1 MGGAAAGGRLGRARL
16 SLYAAVSSPLT
27 VIGLPL
33 AVYIPP
39 LYGELGLDLGLM
51 GLVLMLAR
59 FSDVITDPII
69 GHLSD
74 RTRGRFGRRKP
85 WLVLGA
91 PIMMVSTYLLFVPP
105 EAPGMWHFTL
115 CTVAI
120 FLAATI
126 LEIPYSA
133 WGAELSGNYNERSRI
148 TAFREQFALAGYLL
162 AVSIP
167 MVLSFFGHD
176 ALRGALAISGGV
188 ICLVLPIAVLAAVW
202 GVPEP
207 PTPQARVGALG
218 ATQYRQGLKLMWR
231 NGPFVR
237 VVIGYT
243 GSVVGASMDS
253 ALSLFFCK
261 HVLGAESVYAFAL
274 FMMIL
279 AGVACVPL
287 WRWLSERLGKHM
299 ALIAAILWYA
309 GWAFLMPLLYF
320 VPEWGAPG
328 FIFLQT
334 MKGMSVGAFASLTT
348 SMAADVVDIDTARSG
363 EQRTGLYFA
372 VWGVVKKA
380 TAALALGLALGA
392 VDLFGFD
399 ATADPALG
407 GQAGG
412 NTVGALMALALLY
425 SVVPSCLKLCTL
437 PFLWTYPL
445 TEARQARIR
454 RRLAAKAARRSGGV
468 ASTAAAPTS
477 GGARA

>member
-1 MGGAAAGGRLGRARL
+1 MKAEAGGERLNRARL
-16 SLYAAVSSPLT
+16 CLYAAVSSPLT

-51 GLVLMLAR
+51 GLVLMVAR

-69 GHLSD
+69 GFLSD
-74 RTRGRFGRRKP
+74 KTRSRFGRRKP
-85 WLVLGA
+85 WLVLGV

-148 TAFREQFALAGYLL
+148 TAFREQFSLAGYLL

-167 MVLSFFGHD
+167 MILSFFGQD
-176 ALRGALAISGGV
+176 ELRGALAISGGV
-188 ICLVLPIAVLAAVW
+188 ICLLLPVVVLAAVF

-207 PTPQARVGALG
+207 PAPRVRVGAMD
-218 ATQYRQGLKLMWR
+218 ATQYREGLRLMLR

-237 VVIGYT
+237 IVIGYT

-261 HVLGAESVYAFAL
+261 HVLGAESSYAFAL
-274 FMMIL
+274 FLMIL
-279 AGVACVPL
+279 AGVACVPV
-287 WRWLSERLGKHM
+287 WRRLSERIGKHM

-309 GWAFLMPLLYF
+309 GWAFAMPLLYF
-320 VPEWGAPG
+320 VPEWSAAG
-328 FIFLQT
+328 FIFLQV

-380 TAALALGLALGA
+380 TSALALGIALGA

-407 GQAGG
+407 GEAGG
-412 NTVGALMALALLY
+412 NTVGALLALALLY
-425 SVVPSCLKLCTL
+425 SVVPSCFKLCTL

-445 TEARQARIR
+445 TETRQARIR
-454 RRLAAKAARRSGGV
+454 RRLAAKAARL
-468 ASTAAAPTS
+468 AAARAPT
-477 GGARA
+477 